1 MRFFHLF
8 GNRRMTGCI
17 LLVNRHCTIT
27 PNDYFRAVN
36 LSTYFMKIRLLF
48 LLTFSFSAIH
58 FTHAQDAGKASTLAP
73 AQDAEM
79 YNNSG
84 TTKFNAKQ
92 YADALLDFNKAIELK
107 PDFEKAYYNRG
118 LAKNE
123 LLMNQSAVADFTKSI
138 ELNPAADYS
147 YYSRGVAK

>member
-1 MRFFHLF
+1 
-8 GNRRMTGCI
+8 
-17 LLVNRHCTIT
+17 
-27 PNDYFRAVN
+27 
-36 LSTYFMKIRLLF
+36 MKIRLLF
-48 LLTFSFSAIH
+48 LLAFVLGGIQFAS
-58 FTHAQDAGKASTLAP
+58 AQDTDKATTLAP

-79 YNNSG
+79 FNNSG

-123 LLMNQSAVADFTKSI
+123 LIMNQSAIADFTKSI
-138 ELNPAADYS
+138 QLNPAADYS
-147 YYSRGVAK
+147 YYSRGVAKEADGDK